1 MIALAVGS
9 VSIVESALFTVNATR
24 VEGADGVQ
32 VPLTTQSY
40 PLPAVTVSLVAVGVT
55 LEVAVGVA
63 VEVAVGVTLAVALD
77 VAVEAALDVAVDV
90 AVEVA
95 LEAAVEEDSAD
106 ADAAAARAAART
118 RKRSGR

>member
-9 VSIVESALFTVNATR
+9 VSIVESVLFTVNATR

-55 LEVAVGVA
+55 LK
-63 VEVAVGVTLAVALD
+63 LAV
-77 VAVEAALDVAVDV
+77 VAPAMLPPLLRFTAFL
-90 AVEVA
+90 
-95 LEAAVEEDSAD
+95 
-106 ADAAAARAAART
+106 RH
-118 RKRSGR
+118 